1 MLKRELWIR
10 TSGWDLASS
19 LSIGEWV
26 EALRFSVLQF
36 PSLQHG
42 DSKGLPPEMG
52 VTTNDAGKEMLR
64 RAPGSR
70 TSPRHAACHSGG
82 GPCLA

>member
-1 MLKRELWIR
+1 MLKLGHWIR

-26 EALRFSVLQF
+26 EALSFPVLPF

-42 DSKGLPPEMG
+42 DSKYLPP
-52 VTTNDAGKEMLR
+52 
-64 RAPGSR
+64 
-70 TSPRHAACHSGG
+70 
-82 GPCLA
+82 